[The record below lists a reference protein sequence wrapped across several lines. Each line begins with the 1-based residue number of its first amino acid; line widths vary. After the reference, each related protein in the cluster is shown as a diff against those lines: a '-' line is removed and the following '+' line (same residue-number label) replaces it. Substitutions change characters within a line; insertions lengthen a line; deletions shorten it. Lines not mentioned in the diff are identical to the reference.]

1 MRIALVMLQ
10 QPTHI
15 MCGNNALSTYH
26 RWCLYLNSQINF
38 TNSWRR
44 YAIHYALSPL
54 NTNSI
59 PEVMQIVLPSMTW
72 CQWHS
77 FIYITTEWGCLVRLA
92 GRGCVGSGSKDLV
105 LYRAHVVAVGI
116 DQDVF
121 DGQVRY
127 TFWLV
132 QVEGRDNFSI
142 SPAAEHIGPRALYSE
157 FDLNC

>member
-1 MRIALVMLQ
+1 
-10 QPTHI
+10 
-15 MCGNNALSTYH
+15 
-26 RWCLYLNSQINF
+26 
-38 TNSWRR
+38 
-44 YAIHYALSPL
+44 
-54 NTNSI
+54 
-59 PEVMQIVLPSMTW
+59 MQIVLLSMTW

-105 LYRAHVVAVGI
+105 LYRAHIVAVGV

-142 SPAAEHIGPRALYSE
+142 SPAAEHIGPRALYSD